1 MKPLLLD
8 SAFPATATDLTLAQ
22 AHIRATGRMPA
33 LDGLPPGMVVDVELC
48 YILHLVTDHRT
59 GEADDLIDGLVYGD
73 RQPLPGATAT
83 VWLWL
88 ARMCILI
95 GEQNHRLALSAAE
108 NALFQ
113 LADIDGKRTDDQL
126 SLLAALLY
134 NLAMVHSAL
143 GDDGRAAKELAK
155 SQKLYERLVKKDELR
170 YGAMLI
176 NAVEATAGVM
186 KSRDRQMAVFN
197 YYREVA
203 ERYSQALDAAA
214 AGDNDIRQALDNLV
228 DTLGREGEIMLN
240 LGNHREAMRFFSRA
254 LRHLK
259 RLNTGPMGERELRLS
274 VGLAAAMIHVRGRR
288 ESGEKLLDALQPLA
302 ERLHDREAAARIEL
316 LRDSKDRNTSIM
328 SLLKT
333 LF

>member
-1 MKPLLLD
+1 MNPLLLD
-8 SAFPATATDLTLAQ
+8 SAFPTTTSDMTLAR
-22 AHIRATGRMPA
+22 AHISTTGHMPA
-33 LDGLPPGMVVDVELC
+33 INGLPPQMVLDVEMC
-48 YILHLVTDHRT
+48 YILFLIGEHRT
-59 GEADDLIDGLVYGD
+59 AEADDIIDGIVYGD
-73 RQPLPGATAT
+73 LQPPVTATA
-83 VWLWL
+83 WLWL

-95 GEQNHRLALSAAE
+95 GEGNHRLALTAAE

-113 LADIDGKRTDDQL
+113 LADIDGKRTDAQL

-134 NLAMVHSAL
+134 NLALVHNAL
-143 GDDGRAAKELAK
+143 GEDGRATKELAK
-155 SQKLYERLVKKDELR
+155 AQKLYERLVRKDEMR

-176 NAVEATAGVM
+176 NAVDATARVM
-186 KSRDRQMAVFN
+186 KSRDKQMAVFN
-197 YYREVA
+197 YYKDIA
-203 ERYSQALDAAA
+203 ERYAARLDDAATT
-214 AGDNDIRQALDNLV
+214 DTDIRHALDNLV
-228 DTLGREGEIMLN
+228 DTLGHEGEIMLN

-288 ESGEKLLDALQPLA
+288 ESGEKLLEALQPLA
-302 ERLHDREAAARIEL
+302 ERLHNREAIARIEL
-316 LRDSKDRNTSIM
+316 LRDSMDRNTSIM